1 MRETMRPRMP
11 PKSDLLDELAA
22 SPPLAEKLGALRT
35 GAAVVVFEHVVES
48 ARPVLAALLARVAKA
63 RVWIVCADVRAQE
76 AMHNELL
83 HWHPGALFFPETD
96 QAPVEGALPDP
107 ETAAERLALVQTLA
121 TSRKKEIVVHTH
133 GSLDDDVP
141 SPTALKKLEIKL
153 ARGARLDRAALLA
166 QLAKAGYEHA
176 PTVAARG
183 QYAVRGGILDVF
195 SFHHALP
202 VRVELFDDEIESL
215 REFDLDTQTS
225 VRHVDAASFL
235 LGDATTDAKPT
246 ATTRLRELI
255 RAEDLTIDAGADF
268 KDARVR
274 ILEGSL
280 LSETDG
286 NGEDGITEFG
296 QITELE
302 EGGGT
307 GSASPQFGNL
317 EKFRNSVS
325 SESPS
330 AAAESSLDFSPQ
342 SPDSGLKPELLY
354 DFTTAFLDHGLGEF
368 EAGDFV
374 VDEIKRERFF
384 AQLRAWRL
392 DGWRVHIFCN
402 NEGEIERLSDL
413 IPPVE
418 ADPLRFTIGPLARGF
433 VFPAGKIAVL
443 SDAELFGRYRNNRAR
458 RLALRRARDQ
468 AQRTQIDFSE
478 LNEDDL
484 VVHLEHG
491 IGRYEGMRSI
501 PRAAV
506 AGVTDPGHN
515 EEVLVIAFA
524 DDARLYVPL
533 EQSFLISRYVGVGK
547 RNPQLSQLGD
557 GKWAKAKKSAEKAV
571 FDYAAKLLAMHAER
585 EIAQGF
591 AFPTDRK
598 WQHEFEA
605 SFLFKE
611 TVDQLTA
618 IAATKAD
625 MESERPMDRLICGD
639 VGFGKTEV
647 AIRAAFKAVT
657 AGKQVAIL
665 VPTTV
670 LAQQHYQTFRERFS
684 DYPITVETLSRFR
697 SPAEQ
702 RKTLEGL
709 RDGSVD
715 VVVGTHRLISK
726 DVAFKNLGLVVI
738 DEEQRFGVLH
748 KERFKEMFQ
757 LVDMLTLSATPI
769 PRTLYLSLMGAKDM
783 STIETPPANRIPTDT
798 LICPYDERI
807 IRDAI
812 NRELARQGQVF
823 FLHNRVQSIG
833 KMRDRI
839 AQLCPKARLVIGH
852 GQMDE
857 HELEDV
863 MQQFVS
869 AQADVLISTTIIESG
884 LDIPNANTIIIDRAD
899 RFGLADL
906 YQLRGRVGRAQ
917 HKAYA
922 YLLLPRDMMS
932 GGEAR
937 KRINAIKQYS
947 SLGAGF
953 KIAMRDLEIR
963 GAGNIL
969 GTAQSG
975 HIVSIG
981 FDLYCSLLRQAV
993 SKLKGE
999 KVRPRLEVVLRT
1011 DFVVT
1016 REAEWRDAEIGDRRS
1031 EIGEKT
1037 ASGSGSI
1044 ARNRRGWIPAPQPQ
1058 PDLPSPISD
1067 LRRASCAAFLPAA
1080 YIAESQPRI
1089 QAYRRLAEV
1098 TTQEQLDALRKTW
1111 RDRFG
1116 PLPEAAENLLA
1127 MTEIKLAAAA
1137 RKITVVEARE
1147 GKLMLTRGGDYILID
1162 GKFPRLS
1169 AAEPT
1174 ARLREMLAMLRSL

>member
-1 MRETMRPRMP
+1 MI
-11 PKSDLLDELAA
+11 PKSDLLDEIAS
-22 SPPLAEKLGALRT
+22 SPPLAAKLV
-35 GAAVVVFEHVVES
+35 AARAQTAATVFEHVVES
-48 ARPVLAALLARVAKA
+48 ARPVLAALVARTVKV

-83 HWHPGALFFPETD
+83 HWHPGALFFPEAD
-96 QAPVEGALPDP
+96 RAQVEGALPDP
-107 ETAAERLALVQTLA
+107 EVAAERLALVQTLA
-121 TSRKKEIVVHTH
+121 TSRRKEIVVLTH

-141 SPTALKKLEIKL
+141 AAAALKKLEITL
-153 ARGARLDRAALLA
+153 ARGARLDREALLV
-166 QLAKAGYEHA
+166 QLAKAGYEHM

-195 SFHHALP
+195 SFHHSLP
-202 VRVELFDDEIESL
+202 VRVEFFDDEIESL
-215 REFDLDTQTS
+215 REFDLDTQTC
-225 VRHVDAASFL
+225 VRHVDTTTFL
-235 LGDATTDAKPT
+235 LGDATTDERPS
-246 ATTRLRELI
+246 ATTTLRELI

-268 KDARVR
+268 TEARVR
-274 ILEGSL
+274 ILEGS
-280 LSETDG
+280 
-286 NGEDGITEFG
+286 
-296 QITELE
+296 Q
-302 EGGGT
+302 
-307 GSASPQFGNL
+307 
-317 EKFRNSVS
+317 
-325 SESPS
+325 
-330 AAAESSLDFSPQ
+330 SSLGFSPE
-342 SPDSGLKPELLY
+342 SGDCGLKPELHSAPAAE

-374 VDEIKRERFF
+374 IDEMKRERFF

-402 NEGEIERLSDL
+402 NEGEIERLNDL

-418 ADPLRFTIGPLARGF
+418 TDPLRFTIGPLARGF
-433 VFPAGKIAVL
+433 VFPTGKIAVL

-478 LNEDDL
+478 LNDDDL

-491 IGRYEGMRSI
+491 IGRYEGMKSI
-501 PRAAV
+501 PNADGR
-506 AGVTDPGHN
+506 T

-571 FDYAAKLLAMHAER
+571 FDYASKLLAMHAER
-585 EIAQGF
+585 EVAQGF
-591 AFPTDRK
+591 AFPPDTK

-611 TVDQLTA
+611 TADQITA

-625 MESERPMDRLICGD
+625 MENERPMDRLICGD

-684 DYPITVETLSRFR
+684 DYPISVETMSRFR

-812 NRELARQGQVF
+812 NRELARQGQVY
-823 FLHNRVQSIG
+823 FLHNRVQSIE

-839 AQLCPKARLVIGH
+839 AQLCPKARLVVGH

-975 HIVSIG
+975 HIVTIG

-1011 DFVVT
+1011 DFVIT
-1016 REAEWRDAEIGDRRS
+1016 REAEYSETSAPARPVLRETAAE
-1031 EIGEKT
+1031 
-1037 ASGSGSI
+1037 SGS
-1044 ARNRRGWIPAPQPQ
+1044 RNRRGWVKATLPGASSSSAGRAGALGSEKAP
-1058 PDLPSPISD
+1058 
-1067 LRRASCAAFLPAA
+1067 AFLPAS
-1080 YIAESQPRI
+1080 YLGESQPRI

-1098 TTQEQLDALRKTW
+1098 TSQEQLDALRKTW

-1147 GKLMLTRGGDYILID
+1147 WKLMLTRGGDFILMD
-1162 GKFPRLS
+1162 GKFPRLT
-1169 AAEPT
+1169 APEPT
-1174 ARLREMLAMLRSL
+1174 LRLREMLAMLRSL

>member
-1 MRETMRPRMP
+1 
-11 PKSDLLDELAA
+11 
-22 SPPLAEKLGALRT
+22 
-35 GAAVVVFEHVVES
+35 
-48 ARPVLAALLARVAKA
+48 
-63 RVWIVCADVRAQE
+63 
-76 AMHNELL
+76 
-83 HWHPGALFFPETD
+83 
-96 QAPVEGALPDP
+96 
-107 ETAAERLALVQTLA
+107 
-121 TSRKKEIVVHTH
+121 
-133 GSLDDDVP
+133 
-141 SPTALKKLEIKL
+141 
-153 ARGARLDRAALLA
+153 LDRAGLLA

-195 SFHHALP
+195 SFHHTLP

-225 VRHVDAASFL
+225 VRHVDTASFL

-246 ATTRLRELI
+246 ATTTLRELI
-255 RAEDLTIDAGADF
+255 RAEDLTVDAGADF

-274 ILEGSL
+274 ILEGSAL
-280 LSETDG
+280 VE
-286 NGEDGITEFG
+286 
-296 QITELE
+296 
-302 EGGGT
+302 
-307 GSASPQFGNL
+307 
-317 EKFRNSVS
+317 
-325 SESPS
+325 
-330 AAAESSLDFSPQ
+330 AAEESSLDFSPQ
-342 SPDSGLKPELLY
+342 SADTGLKSELLC

-374 VDEIKRERFF
+374 VDEMKRERFF
-384 AQLRAWRL
+384 AQLRAWRT
-392 DGWRVHIFCN
+392 DGWSVHIFCN
-402 NEGEIERLSDL
+402 NEGEVERLNDL

-433 VFPAGKIAVL
+433 VFPTGKIAVL

-491 IGRYEGMRSI
+491 IGRYEGMKSI
-501 PRAAV
+501 PSAD
-506 AGVTDPGHN
+506 GKT

-591 AFPTDRK
+591 AFPPDSK

-611 TVDQLTA
+611 TADQLTA

-670 LAQQHYQTFRERFS
+670 LAQQHYQNFRERFS
-684 DYPITVETLSRFR
+684 DYPMSVETLSRFR
-697 SPAEQ
+697 TPAEQ

-783 STIETPPANRIPTDT
+783 STIETPPLNRIPTDT

-812 NRELARQGQVF
+812 NRELARQGQVY
-823 FLHNRVQSIG
+823 FLHNRVQSIE
-833 KMRDRI
+833 KVRDRI

-999 KVRPRLEVVLRT
+999 KVRPRLEVILRT
-1011 DFVVT
+1011 DFVVL
-1016 REAEWRDAEIGDRRS
+1016 REAEWSGGKGEGRKAKGDGATS
-1031 EIGEKT
+1031 EEAAA
-1037 ASGSGSI
+1037 ASL
-1044 ARNRRGWIPAPQPQ
+1044 ATRNRRGWQPAVTPSLQ
-1058 PDLPSPISD
+1058 PSPFAFRPSPST
-1067 LRRASCAAFLPAA
+1067 APAFLPTA

-1116 PLPEAAENLLA
+1116 PLPQAAENLLA
-1127 MTEIKLAAAA
+1127 LTEIKLAATA
-1137 RKITVVEARE
+1137 RKISIVEAKD
-1147 GKLMLTRGGDYILID
+1147 GKLMLTRGGDFILIG

-1169 AAEPT
+1169 APDPT
-1174 ARLREMLAMLRSL
+1174 SRLREMLAMLRSL